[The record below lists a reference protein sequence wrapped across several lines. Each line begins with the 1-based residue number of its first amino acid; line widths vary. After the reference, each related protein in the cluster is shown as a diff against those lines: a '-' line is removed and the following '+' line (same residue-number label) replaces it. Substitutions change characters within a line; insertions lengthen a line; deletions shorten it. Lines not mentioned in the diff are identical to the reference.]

1 MNRIDVK
8 FDELK
13 EKNEKAL
20 ITFITAGDPN
30 RDTTVHL
37 VLAMEKAGADI
48 VEIGIPY
55 SDPVADGIVIQ
66 ESSIRAL
73 KNGIKISNIMDIVK
87 DIRKQSSIPLLY
99 LVYYN
104 CIFKFGIERF
114 MEECNAAGIDGLI
127 IPDLPLEER
136 GEIAELAFRNNVYI
150 VPMVAPTSEERV
162 KSILHNGRGFVY
174 CVSTNGVTGTRD
186 KIATDLESYMNLV
199 KRYSKIPRA
208 IGFGVSSSVMAEEFS
223 KYCEGVIVGSAIIK
237 LIAAAKDKKEAVS
250 KVSGFVRELKRAML

>member
-8 FDELK
+8 FNELR
-13 EKNEKAL
+13 EKREKAL
-20 ITFITAGDPN
+20 ITFITAGDPD
-30 RDTTVHL
+30 RDTTVDL

-48 VEIGIPY
+48 IELGIPY
-55 SDPVADGIVIQ
+55 SDPVADGAVIQ

-73 KNGIKISNIMDIVK
+73 KNGIKISGIMDMVK
-87 DIRKQSSIPLLY
+87 DIRKQSTIPLLY

-114 MEECNAAGIDGLI
+114 MKECNAAGIDGLI

-150 VPMVAPTSEERV
+150 IPMTAPTSEERV
-162 KSILHNGRGFVY
+162 KNILKNGRGFVY

-199 KRYSKIPRA
+199 RRYSKIPRA
-208 IGFGVSSSVMAEEFS
+208 IGFGISNAAMAKEIS
-223 KYCEGVIVGSAIIK
+223 KYCDGVIVGSAVIK
-237 LIAAAKDKKEAVS
+237 LIAAAKDKSEAVS
-250 KVSGFVRELKRAML
+250 KVFDFVRELKREML